1 MATKTERIEMRVSPE
16 HKALI
21 ERAAALRGQSI
32 SAFVVAEALESARR
46 IQVTTLSKRDW
57 EEFIRILEGDEEPT
71 PALRAAAQEHRKG
84 R

>member
-1 MATKTERIEMRVSPE
+1 MANKTERIEMRVSPE

-32 SAFVVAEALESARR
+32 SAFVVAEVLERARQ
-46 IQVTTLSKRDW
+46 IDVSMLSKRDW
-57 EEFIRILEGDEEPT
+57 EEFIRILDADDEPT
-71 PALRAAAQEHRKG
+71 PALRAAAQEYRKG